1 MKVEF
6 SMKIQAFVAF
16 GRLVIHK
23 QYAGLFC
30 LGYNI
35 FLQL

>member
-1 MKVEF
+1 MKT
-6 SMKIQAFVAF
+6 QAFVAF

-23 QYAGLFC
+23 QYAGSFC

-35 FLQL
+35 FVLP